1 MTLGLATC
9 FAAACG
15 GQSVR
20 RVDTNDDEKEL
31 DGSDGVLG
39 ANELD
44 ACVSVCVACFA
55 EQRSCEKDCGQILE
69 QAEEAGCAEA
79 LDALLAC
86 RIDLVS
92 CSATSCAK
100 ANNDLSVCVIGYCDG
115 HPNAAVC
122 TSPL

>member
-1 MTLGLATC
+1 M
-9 FAAACG
+9 
-15 GQSVR
+15 R
-20 RVDTNDDEKEL
+20 RIGTSDGESEL
-31 DGSDGVLG
+31 DGSDGTLG

-44 ACVSVCVACFA
+44 ACVNVCVTCFA
-55 EQRSCEKDCGQILE
+55 EQRSCEKDCDQILD
-69 QAEEAGCAEA
+69 QAEEAGCATA

-92 CSATSCAK
+92 CSPTSCPS
-100 ANNDLSVCVIGYCDG
+100 ANNDLSVCVLKYCDG